1 MRLVFRPIFDY
12 RINLI
17 VQSRFSTNEIMMYPL
32 IPRVFRGARQIKLQA
47 IYVGLGLFVCLV
59 IGCSD
64 KPAADLAASPLPQ
77 VAVITLKTQ
86 SVADEPEFI
95 GQTQS
100 FRPVEIRSQVS
111 GIIKQIFFTEGR
123 NIKKGDRLYQ
133 IDPIPFRAA
142 YQRGQANV
150 AQAKVRLKQAQQDL
164 ARVRPLLEKKAVSK
178 KNIDDAEAEVQ
189 AAKATLDAA
198 QNELTKAKFDLDNTL
213 IYSPV
218 NGRIGR
224 SQFYEGRLIEAQ
236 ESLLTAIAQLDP
248 MYVNVNVP
256 ESYLLKRRRELVE
269 QKVASPELFQLR
281 GEMTFSDGT
290 VYPEEGVL
298 DFADIRL
305 RPETGTLQGRFRFS
319 NPDGKGEPSVRNF
332 LSGQFVKVRVKGYIR
347 HNAILV
353 PQRAVHQGPK
363 GSFVFIINEEDKVE
377 LRSVLASS
385 WRGKEWLIESGLSA
399 GERVVVEGFFRIL
412 PGVKVNAVA
421 YSLIENESASRHD

>member
-1 MRLVFRPIFDY
+1 
-12 RINLI
+12 
-17 VQSRFSTNEIMMYPL
+17 MMYPL
-32 IPRVFRGARQIKLQA
+32 ISWVFRSARQIKLQV

-178 KNIDDAEAEVQ
+178 K
-189 AAKATLDAA
+189 
-198 QNELTKAKFDLDNTL
+198 
-213 IYSPV
+213 Y
-218 NGRIGR
+218 
-224 SQFYEGRLIEAQ
+224 
-236 ESLLTAIAQLDP
+236 
-248 MYVNVNVP
+248 
-256 ESYLLKRRRELVE
+256 
-269 QKVASPELFQLR
+269 
-281 GEMTFSDGT
+281 
-290 VYPEEGVL
+290 
-298 DFADIRL
+298 
-305 RPETGTLQGRFRFS
+305 
-319 NPDGKGEPSVRNF
+319 
-332 LSGQFVKVRVKGYIR
+332 
-347 HNAILV
+347 
-353 PQRAVHQGPK
+353 
-363 GSFVFIINEEDKVE
+363 
-377 LRSVLASS
+377 
-385 WRGKEWLIESGLSA
+385 
-399 GERVVVEGFFRIL
+399 
-412 PGVKVNAVA
+412 
-421 YSLIENESASRHD
+421 

>member
-1 MRLVFRPIFDY
+1 
-12 RINLI
+12 
-17 VQSRFSTNEIMMYPL
+17 
-32 IPRVFRGARQIKLQA
+32 
-47 IYVGLGLFVCLV
+47 
-59 IGCSD
+59 
-64 KPAADLAASPLPQ
+64 
-77 VAVITLKTQ
+77 
-86 SVADEPEFI
+86 
-95 GQTQS
+95 
-100 FRPVEIRSQVS
+100 
-111 GIIKQIFFTEGR
+111 
-123 NIKKGDRLYQ
+123 
-133 IDPIPFRAA
+133 
-142 YQRGQANV
+142 
-150 AQAKVRLKQAQQDL
+150 
-164 ARVRPLLEKKAVSK
+164 
-178 KNIDDAEAEVQ
+178 
-189 AAKATLDAA
+189 
-198 QNELTKAKFDLDNTL
+198 
-213 IYSPV
+213 
-218 NGRIGR
+218 
-224 SQFYEGRLIEAQ
+224 
-236 ESLLTAIAQLDP
+236 
-248 MYVNVNVP
+248 
-256 ESYLLKRRRELVE
+256 
-269 QKVASPELFQLR
+269 PELFQLR